1 MNGVKKAQIGVIGM
15 AEMGRNLAL
24 NILDQ
29 EYEVAVWN
37 RSQEK
42 VDAAVEESEYR
53 LMGCRTLEEFV
64 GAIVRPRLI
73 FIMIKA
79 GRPVDLVLEQLR
91 EVMDEGDIVIDG
103 GNSWYKDTR
112 SREREMAREG
122 LHFFG
127 VGVSGG
133 AEGART
139 GPSLMAGGTETAYR
153 HVQPILEAISARS
166 RHGPCVT
173 WIGPDGAGHFV
184 KMVHNGIEYADM
196 QFIAEAYDLLR
207 HLGGMDQGE
216 IADVFD
222 GWNRG
227 PMESFLVEITARIL
241 RVEDANGVAMVERVL
256 DKAGQKGSGRWAAQ
270 VALDLG
276 VSVPSLA
283 AAIDARILSTH
294 KEDRVRAAPL
304 LPGPVPARS
313 TGDIKAMV
321 ARIHDALHGAK
332 ICAYAQGFVLI
343 QAESRR
349 NDWGIDLREIA
360 RIWTGGCIIRARFLD
375 AVMEAFERNPDLPN
389 LALDED
395 IRTRLVDLQPGWR
408 SIMGQGQAAGI
419 PMPGM
424 SASLAWYDTC
434 RTADLPQNLTQA
446 QRDAFGAH
454 LYQRTDDPDGPF
466 VHSDWLGNRET

>member
-1 MNGVKKAQIGVIGM
+1 MNGVKKAQVGVIGM
-15 AEMGRNLAL
+15 ASMGRNLAL

-42 VDAAVEESEYR
+42 TDAAVEESEYR
-53 LMGCRTLEEFV
+53 LLGSRTLEEFV

-112 SREREMAREG
+112 SREREMGREG
-122 LHFFG
+122 LHYFG

-133 AEGART
+133 EEGART
-139 GPSLMAGGTETAYR
+139 GPSLMAGGTEAAYR

-166 RHGPCVT
+166 RHGACVT
-173 WIGPDGAGHFV
+173 WVGPDGAGHFV

-196 QFIAEAYDLLR
+196 QFIAEAFDLLR
-207 HLGGMDQGE
+207 RLGGMTLEE
-216 IADVFD
+216 IAAVFD
-222 GWNRG
+222 RWNRG
-227 PMESFLVEITARIL
+227 PMESFLMELTARIL
-241 RVEDANGVAMVERVL
+241 RVEDADRVALVERVL
-256 DKAGQKGSGRWAAQ
+256 DKAGQKGTGRWAVQ

-276 VSVPSLA
+276 VPVPSLA
-283 AAIDARILSTH
+283 AAIDARILSTY
-294 KEDRVRAAPL
+294 KEDRVRAAPM

-321 ARIHDALHGAK
+321 AQVHDGVHGAK
-332 ICAYAQGFVLI
+332 ICAYAQGFALI
-343 QAESRR
+343 QAASRR
-349 NDWGIDLREIA
+349 YDWGIDLREIA
-360 RIWTGGCIIRARFLD
+360 RAWTGGCIIRSRFLD
-375 AVMEAFERNPDLPN
+375 AVIEAFERTPELSN
-389 LALDED
+389 LALDEG
-395 IRTRLVDLQPGWR
+395 IRKHLVDLQPGWR
-408 SIMGQGQAAGI
+408 SILGQGQAAGI
-419 PMPGM
+419 PMPGIA
-424 SASLAWYDTC
+424 SSLAWYDTW

-466 VHSDWLGNRET
+466 VHSDWLGNKE

>member
-1 MNGVKKAQIGVIGM
+1 MNGVKKAQVGVIGM

-37 RSQEK
+37 RDQEK
-42 VDAAVEESEYR
+42 TDAVVEESEYR
-53 LMGCRTLEEFV
+53 LLGCRTLEEFV

-73 FIMIKA
+73 FIMVKA
-79 GRPVDLVLEQLR
+79 GRAVDLVLEQLR

-112 SREREMAREG
+112 SREREMSRES
-122 LHFFG
+122 LHYFG

-133 AEGART
+133 ADGARN

-166 RHGPCVT
+166 RHGTCVT
-173 WIGPDGAGHFV
+173 WVGPDGAGHFV
-184 KMVHNGIEYADM
+184 KMVHNGIEYSDM

-207 HLGGMDQGE
+207 RLGGMGPGE
-216 IADVFD
+216 ISDVFER
-222 GWNRG
+222 WNSG
-227 PMESFLVEITARIL
+227 PMESFLVELTARIL
-241 RVEDANGVAMVERVL
+241 RVEDADGVALVERVL
-256 DKAGQKGSGRWAAQ
+256 DKAGQKGSGRWAVQ

-276 VSVPSLA
+276 VPVPSLA

-294 KEDRVRAAPL
+294 KEDRVQAAPL
-304 LPGPVPARS
+304 LPGPAPTCW
-313 TGDIKAMV
+313 TGDSEAMV
-321 ARIHDALHGAK
+321 AQVHDALRGAK
-332 ICAYAQGFVLI
+332 ICAYAQGFALI
-343 QAESRR
+343 QAASRR
-349 NDWGIDLREIA
+349 YDWGIDLGEIA
-360 RIWTGGCIIRARFLD
+360 RAWTGGCIIRARFLD
-375 AVMEAFERNPDLPN
+375 AVMEAFKRNPELPN
-389 LALDED
+389 LVLDEE
-395 IRTRLVDLQPGWR
+395 IRKRLVDLQPGWR
-408 SIMGQGQAAGI
+408 SILGQGQAAGI

-466 VHSDWLGNRET
+466 VHSDWLGNKE